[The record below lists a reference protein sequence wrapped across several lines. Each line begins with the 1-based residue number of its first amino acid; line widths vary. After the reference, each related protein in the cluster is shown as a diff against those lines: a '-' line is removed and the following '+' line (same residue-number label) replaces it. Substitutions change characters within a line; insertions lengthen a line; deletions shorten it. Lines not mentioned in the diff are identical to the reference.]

1 MKTRDKQAFV
11 QTMTAVTDLYGKP
24 ISEAGWSIW
33 WAALEGYSLSQ
44 VQQALS
50 AHVRDPDRGQFMPKP
65 ADVVRQIDG
74 PKPTADQIIA
84 MALNP
89 TTALGVLCRMEIGS
103 WNLQNWTADKLR
115 PLAQACISK
124 LPEWQAKINENRLLD
139 HERATIAK
147 YVEHRRQLT

>member
-1 MKTRDKQAFV
+1 MKARDKQGFA
-11 QTMTAVTDLYGKP
+11 QTLTAIADLYGKP
-24 ISEAGWSIW
+24 LSDAGLQIW
-33 WAALEGYSLSQ
+33 WSALEGYSLAK

-50 AHVRDPDRGQFMPKP
+50 AHVKDPDRGQFMPKP
-65 ADVVRQIDG
+65 ADVVRKIDG

-89 TTALGVLCRMEIGS
+89 TTPLGVLCRIHIGS
-103 WNLQNWTADKLR
+103 WNLQNWTAEKLR
-115 PLAQACISK
+115 PLAESCITK
-124 LPEWQAKINENRLLD
+124 LPEWQAKINEDRLLG

>member
-1 MKTRDKQAFV
+1 MKTRDKPAFM
-11 QTMTAVTDLYGKP
+11 QTLTAVADLYGKP

-33 WAALEGYSLSQ
+33 WAALECYSLTK

-74 PKPTADQIIA
+74 SKPTADQIIA

-89 TTALGVLCRMEIGS
+89 TTPLGVLCRMEIGS

-115 PLAQACISK
+115 PLAQSCIAK
-124 LPEWQAKINENRLLD
+124 LPEWQAKINEDRLVE

-147 YVEHRRQLT
+147 YVENRKRLT